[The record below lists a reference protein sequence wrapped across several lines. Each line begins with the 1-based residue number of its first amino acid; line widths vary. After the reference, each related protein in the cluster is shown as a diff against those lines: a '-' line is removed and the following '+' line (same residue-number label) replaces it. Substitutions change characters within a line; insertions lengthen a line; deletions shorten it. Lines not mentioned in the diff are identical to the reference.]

1 MVTTYIPKAEVPTVA
16 TTAESKER
24 SATEASRLAVGT
36 RIRSARTERGTSLRE
51 LARRL
56 GVSAG
61 HISQV
66 ERGMVAPSISL
77 LYSIASELSLSMDTL
92 FGEDRTGPGEYE
104 GIEKSPGEERFITR
118 SAERRK
124 IDLDTGV
131 RWELLTPTPHEVVD
145 FREIVYAPGGGSSKP
160 GEFIRHSGR
169 EYGLVLEGVLH
180 VQLEFEDFMLGP
192 GDSIAFDSRV
202 PHRLWNENDKTS
214 ARAVWCTYSEPVDS

>member
-1 MVTTYIPKAEVPTVA
+1 MVETYTSDPEGPTVTA
-16 TTAESKER
+16 RAESKEP
-24 SATEASRLAVGT
+24 SAKEASRKSVGA
-36 RIRSARTERGTSLRE
+36 RIRAARTERGTSLRE

-56 GVSAG
+56 DVSAG

-77 LYSIASELSLSMDTL
+77 LYSIASELSLPMDTL
-92 FGEDRTGPGEYE
+92 FGEDRTAMGEYE
-104 GIEKSPGEERFITR
+104 GVEKTPGEERFITR

-131 RWELLTPTPHEVVD
+131 RWELLTPTPHEIID

-180 VQLEFEDFMLGP
+180 VQLEFEDFVLGP
-192 GDSIAFDSRV
+192 GDSIAFESRL
-202 PHRLWNENDKTS
+202 PHRLWNENEKTP
-214 ARAVWCTYSEPVDS
+214 ARAVWCTYSEPSDS